1 MTLSKILLSTLL
13 FIGFVS
19 MTALRPVAV
28 STETAGLE
36 MRLDTTKKQ
45 LDPTTGFIIA
55 DGLDMVR
62 AHCTGCHSS
71 KLVTQYGASRDGW
84 LDKIRW
90 MQRTQNLWDLGEAE
104 PVILDYLA
112 KHYPATEKF
121 DRREPLKD
129 VQWYR
134 LGKGK

>member
-84 LDKIRW
+84 LAKIRW

-112 KHYPATEKF
+112 KYYPTAEKF